1 MSQPPKEMYEALF
14 ELNLKGLLEAINKRD
29 FDRMHRAF
37 NRMTHALEEVEQY
50 KMEEAR
56 KELKRAKTS
65 KCKECNDDLPFDSL
79 IWGDKGG
86 NYFVCERCYKEGN

>member
-14 ELNLKGLLEAINKRD
+14 ELNLKGLLEAVNKRD

-56 KELKRAKTS
+56 KELKNRKW
-65 KCKECNDDLPFDSL
+65 NQ
-79 IWGDKGG
+79 
-86 NYFVCERCYKEGN
+86 

>member
-56 KELKRAKTS
+56 KELKRSRTLRYL
-65 KCKECNDDLPFDSL
+65 EDGTPFMGDS
-79 IWGDKGG
+79 
-86 NYFVCERCYKEGN
+86 E